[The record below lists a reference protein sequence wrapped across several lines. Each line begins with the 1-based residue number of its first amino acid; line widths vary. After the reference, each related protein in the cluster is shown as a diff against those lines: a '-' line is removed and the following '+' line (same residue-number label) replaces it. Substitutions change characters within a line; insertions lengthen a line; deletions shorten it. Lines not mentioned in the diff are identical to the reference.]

1 MTDEKDKPDDETPDA
16 KAEGPLGGERL
27 AEARRAKQ
35 ISVLE
40 IAKELHVEEAKIRAL
55 ENNDFDVL
63 GAPVF
68 AKGHL
73 KKYSQL
79 VGIDHDDVLA
89 DYYRLTRSQEM
100 PPVIVQRKKPGREV
114 SPGPLIAAIVV
125 LVVVALAYWLL
136 VERPFATPP
145 VPAAAT
151 PTAVPGTAEPA
162 EAESATDAA
171 STAAADGVAGNDVAA
186 GEEPAAEPTTEELPT
201 RLPASEPQAPAA
213 EAEQQP
219 PPVVAETAP
228 PPAGEDEVR
237 LSVTFLGDCWTEITD
252 ASGRRLF
259 FQLGRSGRTVNVSG
273 PGPLS
278 VLFGDVD
285 NVDVRVNGED
295 FTVPAANRRGRTA
308 RLTISGS

>member
-1 MTDEKDKPDDETPDA
+1 MSDEKEKPDNETPEA

-55 ENNDFDVL
+55 ESNDFEAL

-79 VGIDHDDVLA
+79 VGVDHDDVMA

-100 PPVIVQRKKPGREV
+100 PPVIVNRQKPRRKV
-114 SPGPLIAAIVV
+114 SVIPLLAVVVV
-125 LVVVALAYWLL
+125 LALVALAYWLL
-136 VERPFATPP
+136 VERPVATPP
-145 VPAAAT
+145 MPAPATSSAAPETASPPETETTADTVP
-151 PTAVPGTAEPA
+151 V
-162 EAESATDAA
+162 DDL
-171 STAAADGVAGNDVAA
+171 AAADADA
-186 GEEPAAEPTTEELPT
+186 ELPAAEPTPEEAP
-201 RLPASEPQAPAA
+201 RQAPAEEPEELTA

-219 PPVVAETAP
+219 PPAAVGETPAP
-228 PPAGEDEVR
+228 AASENDVR

-252 ASGRRLF
+252 ATGRRLF

-278 VLFGDVD
+278 VLFGDAG
-285 NVDVRVNGED
+285 NVDMRVDGED
-295 FTVPAANRRGRTA
+295 FTIPAANRRGRTA
-308 RLTISGS
+308 RLSISGS

>member
-1 MTDEKDKPDDETPDA
+1 MTDEKDKPEVEA
-16 KAEGPLGGERL
+16 AESGAEGPLGGERL

-55 ENNDFDVL
+55 ENNEFEFL

-79 VGIDHDDVLA
+79 VGVDHDDVMA

-100 PPVIVQRKKPGREV
+100 PPVINLQRQKPRREL
-114 SPGPLIAAIVV
+114 SPGPLIAAIILLV
-125 LVVVALAYWLL
+125 LLALAYWMLI
-136 VERPFATPP
+136 ERPFTTPP
-145 VPAAAT
+145 VPASVPSAT
-151 PTAVPGTAEPA
+151 PDTGAPLESEPVEPEIETAPATEATAP
-162 EAESATDAA
+162 
-171 STAAADGVAGNDVAA
+171 DGGEAA
-186 GEEPAAEPTTEELPT
+186 GEEPAAEPLVEEAQEQ
-201 RLPASEPQAPAA
+201 LPADVPQESPAVVQ
-213 EAEQQP
+213 QQP
-219 PPVVAETAP
+219 PAVAENTAGAA
-228 PPAGEDEVR
+228 AGEDEVR

-273 PGPLS
+273 PGPLT
-278 VLFGDVD
+278 VLFGD
-285 NVDVRVNGED
+285 GED
-295 FTVPAANRRGRTA
+295 FTIPAANRRGRTA
-308 RLTISGS
+308 RLTISGT

>member
-1 MTDEKDKPDDETPDA
+1 MTDEIDKPEDPTPEA

-27 AEARRAKQ
+27 AEARRSKQ

-55 ENNDFDVL
+55 ENNEFERL

-79 VGIDHDDVLA
+79 VGVNHDDVLA

-100 PPVIVQRKKPGREV
+100 PPVVVQRQKPPRQL
-114 SPGPLIAAIVV
+114 SPGPWIVAVAILLV
-125 LVVVALAYWLL
+125 LALAYWLL
-136 VERPFATPP
+136 VERPIAPLPAPAVTAPPATQTAP
-145 VPAAAT
+145 PAAAEQADDND
-151 PTAVPGTAEPA
+151 TAAVEPPVDEAGA
-162 EAESATDAA
+162 EAAA
-171 STAAADGVAGNDVAA
+171 ERPVPQGSA
-186 GEEPAAEPTTEELPT
+186 GEPVQPPAAT
-201 RLPASEPQAPAA
+201 RQPAAA
-213 EAEQQP
+213 EAEP
-219 PPVVAETAP
+219 SAP
-228 PPAGEDEVR
+228 PASGADDVR
-237 LSVTFLGDCWTEITD
+237 LSMTFVGDCWTEITD

-278 VLFGDVD
+278 VLFGDAD
-285 NVDVRVNGED
+285 NVEVRVNGED
-295 FTVPAANRRGRTA
+295 FTIPATNRRGRTA
-308 RLTISGS
+308 RLTITGA

>member
-1 MTDEKDKPDDETPDA
+1 MTDDKDKPDTEKPEAEA
-16 KAEGPLGGERL
+16 KGPVGGERL

-55 ENNDFDVL
+55 ENNEFDEL

-79 VGIDHDDVLA
+79 VGVDNDDVLA

-100 PPVIVQRKKPGREV
+100 PPVIVKRQKPKRELT
-114 SPGPLIAAIVV
+114 PGPWISAIAVV
-125 LVVVALAYWLL
+125 LVLALAYWLL
-136 VERPFATPP
+136 VERPFAPPPPPTATMPAATESTPP
-145 VPAAAT
+145 PE
-151 PTAVPGTAEPA
+151 TAQSGVEEPS
-162 EAESATDAA
+162 ESDAPDEEPVLA
-171 STAAADGVAGNDVAA
+171 
-186 GEEPAAEPTTEELPT
+186 EEPAGDTSVDEVRPQPPADEAAEVTTGIEQRTQPVVEAISP
-201 RLPASEPQAPAA
+201 PAA
-213 EAEQQP
+213 
-219 PPVVAETAP
+219 
-228 PPAGEDEVR
+228 GSDDVR

-278 VLFGDVD
+278 VLFGDAG
-285 NVDVRVNGED
+285 NVDIRVNGED
-295 FTVPAANRRGRTA
+295 FTIPAAGRRGRTA
-308 RLTISGS
+308 RLTISGP

>member
-1 MTDEKDKPDDETPDA
+1 MTDDKHKPDDETPDA

-79 VGIDHDDVLA
+79 VGVDHDDVLA
-89 DYYRLTRSQEM
+89 DYYRLTRSQEL
-100 PPVIVQRKKPGREV
+100 PPVIVQRKKPRREV
-114 SPGPLIAAIVV
+114 SPGPLIAAVV
-125 LVVVALAYWLL
+125 VFVLVALAYWLL
-136 VERPFATPP
+136 AERPFATPP

-151 PTAVPGTAEPA
+151 PSAVPETTEPA
-162 EAESATDAA
+162 EAEAATD
-171 STAAADGVAGNDVAA
+171 TAPTDDADELAGNDAA
-186 GEEPAAEPTTEELPT
+186 AEPAAEPTTEQTPAQ
-201 RLPASEPQAPAA
+201 LPAETPQEPAA

-219 PPVVAETAP
+219 PPVVAETAASP
-228 PPAGEDEVR
+228 VGEDDVR

-295 FTVPAANRRGRTA
+295 FTIPAANRRGRTA

>member
-1 MTDEKDKPDDETPDA
+1 MTEEKDKPEDETTEA
-16 KAEGPLGGERL
+16 KVEGPLGGERL

-40 IAKELHVEEAKIRAL
+40 IAKELHVEETKIRAL
-55 ENNDFDVL
+55 ESNDFDVL

-100 PPVIVQRKKPGREV
+100 PPVIVNRKKPRREV

-136 VERPFATPP
+136 IERPFATPP
-145 VPAAAT
+145 MPAAVTPSAAPETASLPEPEAT
-151 PTAVPGTAEPA
+151 TETGSAEDAVA
-162 EAESATDAA
+162 DA
-171 STAAADGVAGNDVAA
+171 
-186 GEEPAAEPTTEELPT
+186 AAEPTTEEMPAQ
-201 RLPASEPQAPAA
+201 RLADESEELVA
-213 EAEQQP
+213 EAEQQSL
-219 PPVVAETAP
+219 PVVAETAP
-228 PPAGEDEVR
+228 RPAGEDDVR

-259 FQLGRSGRTVNVSG
+259 FQLGRGGRTVNVSG

-278 VLFGDVD
+278 VLFGDVE

-295 FTVPAANRRGRTA
+295 FTIPAADRRGRTA